1 MQQNAKNPKW
11 RVVIL
16 NRKRERVHVLQYTQ
30 QLWRTRK
37 KKKRCTEKLSSELIY
52 SLTLSLPE
60 TTYLLT
66 SVHFGRL
73 TILPR
78 HPLYVFTVF
87 INILIIANDSIYPF
101 IDSYSCCI
109 KPPPPPFPFVSLTS
123 RPIFLCFDFPHPP
136 FSKSGLLSQKR
147 PIFSEKRE
155 KKKWKK
161 KKTVNSAGFPTPF
174 FPPGE
179 SHSISSSFLILYRF
193 FVFADPD
200 ASERQEEKKVPES
213 DNWRRKRTREE
224 KR

>member
-1 MQQNAKNPKW
+1 M
-11 RVVIL
+11 
-16 NRKRERVHVLQYTQ
+16 
-30 QLWRTRK
+30 
-37 KKKRCTEKLSSELIY
+37 
-52 SLTLSLPE
+52 TLSTHSLI
-60 TTYLLT
+60 
-66 SVHFGRL
+66 H
-73 TILPR
+73 IL
-78 HPLYVFTVF
+78 VVS
-87 INILIIANDSIYPF
+87 NPF
-101 IDSYSCCI
+101 
-109 KPPPPPFPFVSLTS
+109 PPYTPFVSLTS

-200 ASERQEEKKVPES
+200 ASERQEEKKGPGV
-213 DNWRRKRTREE
+213 RQLTE
-224 KR
+224 KGDARGETVIKKNGAKMRSTAGEKPKFGRQKNNL

>member
-1 MQQNAKNPKW
+1 MEGSDSQSETGTSA
-11 RVVIL
+11 
-16 NRKRERVHVLQYTQ
+16 
-30 QLWRTRK
+30 RTTIYATTLKDKK

-109 KPPPPPFPFVSLTS
+109 KPPPPLFPFVSLTS
-123 RPIFLCFDFPHPP
+123 SPIFLCFDFPHPH
-136 FSKSGLLSQKR
+136 FQRAVYCLKR
-147 PIFSEKRE
+147 DRSSPRRG
-155 KKKWKK
+155 KK
-161 KKTVNSAGFPTPF
+161 KK
-174 FPPGE
+174 
-179 SHSISSSFLILYRF
+179 
-193 FVFADPD
+193 
-200 ASERQEEKKVPES
+200 
-213 DNWRRKRTREE
+213 
-224 KR
+224 

>member
-1 MQQNAKNPKW
+1 MEGSDSQSETGTSA
-11 RVVIL
+11 
-16 NRKRERVHVLQYTQ
+16 
-30 QLWRTRK
+30 RTTIYATTLKDKK

-109 KPPPPPFPFVSLTS
+109 KPPPPLSLLFRWLPAPSFFVSISPT
-123 RPIFLCFDFPHPP
+123 PH
-136 FSKSGLLSQKR
+136 FQRAVYCLKR
-147 PIFSEKRE
+147 DRSSPRRGKKKNE
-155 KKKWKK
+155 KKK
-161 KKTVNSAGFPTPF
+161 
-174 FPPGE
+174 
-179 SHSISSSFLILYRF
+179 
-193 FVFADPD
+193 
-200 ASERQEEKKVPES
+200 
-213 DNWRRKRTREE
+213 RR
-224 KR
+224 

>member
-1 MQQNAKNPKW
+1 MEGSDSQSETGTSA
-11 RVVIL
+11 
-16 NRKRERVHVLQYTQ
+16 
-30 QLWRTRK
+30 RTTIYATTLKDKK

-109 KPPPPPFPFVSLTS
+109 KPLPPLYPFCFIDFPPHLSLFRFPPPPIFKERSIVSKET
-123 RPIFLCFDFPHPP
+123 D
-136 FSKSGLLSQKR
+136 LL
-147 PIFSEKRE
+147 RE
-155 KKKWKK
+155 EGKKKMKK
-161 KKTVNSAGFPTPF
+161 KKDGKFRGVSYSLLSSWGVPQHFLKF
-174 FPPGE
+174 
-179 SHSISSSFLILYRF
+179 SHSIPLFRICRPRR
-193 FVFADPD
+193 VGTA
-200 ASERQEEKKVPES
+200 
-213 DNWRRKRTREE
+213 RRKKRSRSPTIDGERGRERRNGNKK
-224 KR
+224 KRG

>member
-1 MQQNAKNPKW
+1 MEGSDSQSETGTSA
-11 RVVIL
+11 
-16 NRKRERVHVLQYTQ
+16 
-30 QLWRTRK
+30 RTTIYATTLKDKK

-109 KPPPPPFPFVSLTS
+109 KPPPPLFPFVSLTS

-155 KKKWKK
+155 KKK
-161 KKTVNSAGFPTPF
+161 
-174 FPPGE
+174 
-179 SHSISSSFLILYRF
+179 
-193 FVFADPD
+193 
-200 ASERQEEKKVPES
+200 
-213 DNWRRKRTREE
+213 
-224 KR
+224 